1 MVIWDNKTK
10 TLSLSVYVHS
20 ENGVFIRDVIQKD
33 SSSYFQSFCLQFP
46 VNGIE
51 TYWRDPLIFQY
62 K

>member
-10 TLSLSVYVHS
+10 TLSLSVYIYVHS
-20 ENGVFIRDVIQKD
+20 ENGVFIRDVIQTD

-51 TYWRDPLIFQY
+51 T
-62 K
+62 

>member
-1 MVIWDNKTK
+1 MVIWDNNTK

-20 ENGVFIRDVIQKD
+20 ENGVFIRDVIQTD

-51 TYWRDPLIFQY
+51 T
-62 K
+62 